1 MRRVH
6 QEDVV
11 MSDEENDGNDK
22 VIRLVTNGEMDQRWD
37 HDEALHLLETA
48 ISKAKALEATAAAVV
63 LVTPEGDVLVKGSRS
78 SMGHHLIAGSVYLQ
92 RELVDD
98 MD

>member
-11 MSDEENDGNDK
+11 MSDEKDEK
-22 VIRLVTNGEMDQRWD
+22 VIRLVTNAEMDQRWD

-48 ISKAKALEATAAAVV
+48 LTKGKELEVTAAAVV
-63 LVTPEGDVLVKGSRS
+63 LVTPDGNVLVKGSRS

-98 MD
+98 ME